1 VAHRFLCAG
10 GSRASVNPLRE
21 RPLGWPGAAQGL
33 HISQLHEAK
42 TRWLRMK
49 ELATYIVLSA
59 IMMTIWTLGA
69 RYLFPHS
76 EVVSMTIHELNGN
89 DGLRG
94 T

>member
-1 VAHRFLCAG
+1 
-10 GSRASVNPLRE
+10 
-21 RPLGWPGAAQGL
+21 
-33 HISQLHEAK
+33 
-42 TRWLRMK
+42 MK

-89 DGLRG
+89 DELRG